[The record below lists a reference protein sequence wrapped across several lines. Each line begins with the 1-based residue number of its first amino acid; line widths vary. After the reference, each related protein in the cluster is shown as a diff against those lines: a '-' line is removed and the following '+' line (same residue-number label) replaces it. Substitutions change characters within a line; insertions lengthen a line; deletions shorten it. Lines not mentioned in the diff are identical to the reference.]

1 MAVVAL
7 EASHGLAEVF
17 WCASGLGRKR
27 INGHG
32 DNVTAGNEPLRLG
45 LEDGELKSKA
55 GIADFSHPG
64 MDMENLVK
72 KRSIMVL
79 AE

>member
-1 MAVVAL
+1 MVVLAL
-7 EASHGLAEVF
+7 EASHGLAEVL
-17 WCASGLGRKR
+17 WRRSGLGGRR

-45 LEDGELKSKA
+45 LEDGELEGKA

-72 KRSIMVL
+72 KGSVMVL